1 MPMLLDG
8 IRVLELSQYLAG
20 PYAGMILGDLGAEV
34 VKIAVPGLRQIGAGG
49 INSDDFVFLA
59 THRNKKCITLDLKRR
74 GGKEVFFDLA
84 QKADVV
90 LDNYRPGVLER
101 LGVDYPNIRSRNQRI
116 ISCSITGFGSTGPYR
131 DKPAF
136 DIIVQAMSGGMS
148 ITGNP
153 PPARSGLSIGDCV
166 GGMWAVQGIVAAL
179 YSREQTGTGYRV
191 EISLLDGQIALL
203 HSRVPSYFYAR
214 KLTPG
219 PDRPGPTYRTYETK
233 DGHIIIAAVGDRFW
247 RPVCRALD
255 CEDLA
260 TDPRFD
266 TVENRVENREE
277 LTSHIQGIMLG
288 RTTEEWLERFDGE
301 DVPAGPVNTIDKA
314 ITDPQV
320 FHQQMVVPVDWSEGE
335 PIWLAG
341 NPIKVSGMEQ
351 AFKSPPSIGQHTEEV
366 LAQLLGYSEAR
377 IAELRNDEVI

>member
-34 VKIAVPGLRQIGAGG
+34 IKVAPPGLRQIGTGG
-49 INSDDFVFLA
+49 LNADDFVFLA
-59 THRNKKCITLDLKRR
+59 THRNKRCITLDLKEPR
-74 GGKEVFFDLA
+74 GKEVFLELA

-101 LGVDYPNIRSRNQRI
+101 LGVDYSNVSSRNQRI
-116 ISCSITGFGSTGPYR
+116 VSCSITGFGSTGPYR
-131 DKPAF
+131 DRPAF

-153 PPARSGLSIGDCV
+153 PPARSGLSLGDCV

-179 YSREQTGTGYRV
+179 YSREQTGKGCRL

-219 PDRPGPTYRTYETK
+219 PDRPGPTYRVYETK
-233 DGHIIIAAVGDRFW
+233 DGHIIVAAVGDRFW
-247 RPVCRALD
+247 LPVCKALG
-255 CEDLA
+255 CEELA
-260 TDPRFD
+260 TDSRFES
-266 TVENRVENREE
+266 VQKRVENRDE
-277 LTSHIQGIMLG
+277 LTTHIQGVMRG
-288 RTTEEWLERFDGE
+288 RTTEEWLLRFDTE

-314 ITDPQV
+314 VTDPQV

-351 AFKSPPSIGQHTEEV
+351 VFKSPPSIGQHTEEV
-366 LAQLLGYSEAR
+366 LSELLGYDEGR
-377 IAELRNDEVI
+377 ITELRNAKVI